1 MKLRF
6 ALRFLLTFTI
16 LVPLWWQLGVGEAY
30 RDAILQVVRLLSPV
44 VNGWFLEI
52 AAGAATFRRGTESMP
67 FYLNLPAIA
76 MGLMPLWSLIVAT
89 GGQSAKQVG
98 LRIFFAAALYFGV
111 DTLVVL
117 AYPFFMYDPGRFKDT
132 VGVFSGMVAFV
143 VAPLGIWFVVT
154 YPTLQSVW
162 QIGATPGTTPAP
174 AAPARR
180 EARRG

>member
-6 ALRFLLTFTI
+6 ALRFLATFTI

-30 RDAILQVVRLLSPV
+30 RDAILVVVRILSPV

-52 AAGAATFRRGTESMP
+52 AAEAPTFRRGAESMP
-67 FYLNLPAIA
+67 LYLNLPAIA

-89 GGQSAKQVG
+89 GGQNAKQVAR
-98 LRIFFAAALYFGV
+98 RIFSAAVLYFAV

-117 AYPFFMYDPGRFKDT
+117 AYPYFMYDPGRFKDT

-154 YPTLQSVW
+154 YPTLQSLW
-162 QIGATPGTTPAP
+162 QIGATPPDGPAP
-174 AAPARR
+174 R